1 MVNYVLGMS
10 CVSCGEER
18 SVDDMFFR
26 CKKCNEPLEVNY
38 DLSKLGL
45 LLDNDSFQKRTWDVW
60 RYSEL
65 LPVHNKLNMISL
77 MEGGTPLIKSTTT
90 LAKDLGIRELY
101 LKDETRNPTW
111 SYKDRGT
118 AVGVSKAIE
127 VNAEAVAAASTG
139 NMGSSISAYSAKTGI
154 KCVIL
159 ITATTPIEKVVQI
172 LIHGANTIAV
182 DQPYPELY
190 RMIFEISEKYRV
202 YLVHS
207 DSPMRVEGQKTAAFE
222 VCEQLDW
229 IAPDKVIIPTSS
241 GGNISAYWKGFKEF
255 NTIKLIDSIPNMVC
269 IQAAGCAPIVK
280 AFKEGRE
287 NPELWPSPETVAH
300 SISNPNPALASG
312 RRCLNL
318 LRESNGIAEDVSDD
332 EILRAQKLLATT
344 EGIFAEPAAAAS
356 IAGLK
361 KLINNGYVGKNERV
375 VCVITGAGLKDV
387 KNALKNCGNPSKVMT
402 KDELWSTLSGYLQ

>member
-18 SVDDMFFR
+18 SVDDMYFR

-38 DLSKLGL
+38 DLSKLGS
-45 LLDNDSFQKRTWDVW
+45 LLDIDYFQNRTWDVW
-60 RYSEL
+60 RYREL
-65 LPVHNKLNMISL
+65 LPVNNELTMISL
-77 MEGGTPLIKSTTT
+77 MEGGTPLLKSTS
-90 LAKDLGIRELY
+90 LAEELGIKELF

-139 NMGSSISAYSAKTGI
+139 NMGSSISAYSAKAGI
-154 KCVIL
+154 KCIIL

-190 RMIFEISEKYRV
+190 RMIFEMTEKYRV

-222 VCEQLDW
+222 LCEQLGW
-229 IAPDKVIIPTSS
+229 ISPDKVIIPTSS
-241 GGNISAYWKGFKEF
+241 GGNISAYWKGFFEF
-255 NTIKLIDSIPNMVC
+255 KTIKLIDRLPNMVC

-280 AFKEGRE
+280 AVKDGKES
-287 NPELWPSPETVAH
+287 PELWPSPETVAH
-300 SISNPNPALASG
+300 SISNPNPSLASG
-312 RRCLNL
+312 RRCLTL
-318 LRESNGIAEDVSDD
+318 LRESDGIAEDVSDL
-332 EILRAQKLLATT
+332 EILDAQKLLAAT

-361 KLINNGYVGKNERV
+361 KLINNGYIDEHEKV

-387 KNALKNCGNPSKVMT
+387 KSALNNCAKPSEVKT
-402 KDELWSTLSGYLQ
+402 RDELWKALSGFLQ

>member
-18 SVDDMFFR
+18 SVDDMYFR

-38 DLSKLGL
+38 DLSKLGSV
-45 LLDNDSFQKRTWDVW
+45 LDIDSFKKRTWDVW
-60 RYSEL
+60 RYHEL
-65 LPVHNKLNMISL
+65 LPINDKLNMISL
-77 MEGGTPLIKSTTT
+77 MEGGTPLIKSTS
-90 LAKDLGIRELY
+90 LAEELGIKELY

-127 VNAEAVAAASTG
+127 VHAEAVAAASTG
-139 NMGSSISAYSAKTGI
+139 NMGSSLSAYSAKAGI

-159 ITATTPIEKVVQI
+159 ITAATPIEKVVQI

-182 DQPYPELY
+182 DQPYPGLY
-190 RMIFEISEKYRV
+190 RMLFEMSEKYRV

-222 VCEQLDW
+222 ICEQLGW
-229 IAPDKVIIPTSS
+229 ITPDKVIIPTSS
-241 GGNISAYWKGFKEF
+241 GGNISAYWKGFRELS
-255 NTIKLIDSIPNMVC
+255 TIKLIDRVPNMVS

-280 AFKEGRE
+280 AFKEGKE
-287 NPELWPSPETVAH
+287 SPELWPSPETVAH
-300 SISNPNPALASG
+300 SISNPNPVVASG

-318 LRESNGIAEDVSDD
+318 LRESSGIAEDVSDS
-332 EILRAQKLLATT
+332 EILSAQKLLATT
-344 EGIFAEPAAAAS
+344 EGLFAEPAAAAS

-361 KLINNGYVGKNERV
+361 KLINNGYINDDERV

-387 KNALKNCGNPSKVMT
+387 KSALKNCVKPSNVKT
-402 KDELWSTLSGYLQ
+402 RDELWKALSGYLQ

>member
-1 MVNYVLGMS
+1 MVNHVLGMS
-10 CVSCGEER
+10 CVSCNEER

-26 CKKCNEPLEVNY
+26 CKKCNEPLEVKY
-38 DLSKLGL
+38 DYSKLNT

-60 RYSEL
+60 RYREL
-65 LPVHNKLNMISL
+65 LPVNNKLNMLTL
-77 MEGGTPLIKSTTT
+77 MEGGTPLIKSTT
-90 LAKDLGIRELY
+90 LAKHLGIKELY

-127 VNAEAVAAASTG
+127 VKAEAVAAASTG
-139 NMGSSISAYSAKTGI
+139 NMGSSISAYSAKAGI
-154 KCVIL
+154 RCIIL
-159 ITATTPIEKVVQI
+159 ITAKTPIEKVVQI

-190 RMIFEISEKYRV
+190 RMIFEMSEKYRI

-207 DSPMRVEGQKTAAFE
+207 DSPMRVEGQKTGAFE
-222 VCEQLDW
+222 VCEQLGW
-229 IAPDKVIIPTSS
+229 ITPDKVIIPTSS
-241 GGNISAYWKGFKEF
+241 GGNISAYWKGFREF
-255 NTIKLIDSIPNMVC
+255 KAIRLIDRVPNMVC

-280 AFKEGRE
+280 AFKEGKE
-287 NPELWPSPETVAH
+287 KPELWPSPETVAH
-300 SISNPNPALASG
+300 SISNPDPSLASG

-318 LRESNGIAEDVSDD
+318 LRESDGIAEDVSDD
-332 EILRAQKLLATT
+332 EILSAQKLLATT

-361 KLINNGYVGKNERV
+361 KLINNGNIDEDDRV

-387 KNALKNCGNPSKVMT
+387 KSALKNCVKPSKVKT
-402 KDELWSTLSGYLQ
+402 REELWNTLSGYFK